1 MSDVVSSSIT
11 GNLADTTTHA
21 NALADA
27 LAWFDITASDQE
39 ERRRLSGI
47 AEEMAGEIIEA
58 FYDHILSFDQASKHF
73 QDEEH
78 INRVKRA
85 QVRYFEELVSADI
98 DDAYIENRRLI
109 GRIHEQAG
117 VTPTLY
123 IGAYAFYMHRLGHV
137 ILDKLAEKPEE
148 AFRLMLALLKI
159 SHFDM
164 SLALETYVETREET
178 IQNRERE
185 LSELPTPVLKLREGL
200 LLIPVVGTLDSH
212 RARSLTVEL
221 LEGIREHRAQVVVLD
236 ITGVAG
242 VDSAVANH
250 LIQSMSAARLMG
262 AASVLTGIS
271 AEVAQALVKIG
282 VSGQQLNTAGDL
294 QQGIKIAEKLIGT

>member
-1 MSDVVSSSIT
+1 MSDVISSSIT
-11 GNLADTTTHA
+11 GDAADAKSLA
-21 NALADA
+21 NA
-27 LAWFDITASDQE
+27 LAWFDITAADQE
-39 ERRRLSGI
+39 ATQRLSGVS
-47 AEEMAGEIIEA
+47 EEMAGELIEE
-58 FYDHILSFDQASKHF
+58 FYNHILSFDAASKHF
-73 QDEEH
+73 QDEGH
-78 INRVKRA
+78 INRVKHA
-85 QVRYFEELVSADI
+85 QVRYFQELVSAEI
-98 DDAYIENRRLI
+98 DGTYIENRRMI
-109 GRIHEQAG
+109 GRIHERAG

-137 ILDKLAEKPEE
+137 ILDKHKESPDE

-178 IQNRERE
+178 IQQRERE

-212 RARSLTVEL
+212 RARSLTVQL

-242 VDSAVANH
+242 
-250 LIQSMSAARLMG
+250 
-262 AASVLTGIS
+262 
-271 AEVAQALVKIG
+271 
-282 VSGQQLNTAGDL
+282 SGQRCG
-294 QQGIKIAEKLIGT
+294 